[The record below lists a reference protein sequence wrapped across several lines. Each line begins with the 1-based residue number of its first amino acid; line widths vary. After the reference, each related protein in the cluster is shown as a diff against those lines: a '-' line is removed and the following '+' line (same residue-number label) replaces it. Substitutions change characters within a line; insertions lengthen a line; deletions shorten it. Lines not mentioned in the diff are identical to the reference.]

1 MFIIKHVVNV
11 SLSYQIATE
20 HIFVHSEDTNVSCK
34 FYTPTHSRC
43 MLNIPVCTE
52 FLPNRPHHESMGYGK
67 RLKRTMIIT
76 KKYELKQ

>member
-1 MFIIKHVVNV
+1 MFHFPTKLLQNI
-11 SLSYQIATE
+11 T
-20 HIFVHSEDTNVSCK
+20 IFVHSEDTNVSRK

-67 RLKRTMIIT
+67 R
-76 KKYELKQ
+76 Y

>member
-34 FYTPTHSRC
+34 FYTPTHSRY
-43 MLNIPVCTE
+43 MSNIPVCKE

-67 RLKRTMIIT
+67 RYWKEWWL
-76 KKYELKQ
+76 